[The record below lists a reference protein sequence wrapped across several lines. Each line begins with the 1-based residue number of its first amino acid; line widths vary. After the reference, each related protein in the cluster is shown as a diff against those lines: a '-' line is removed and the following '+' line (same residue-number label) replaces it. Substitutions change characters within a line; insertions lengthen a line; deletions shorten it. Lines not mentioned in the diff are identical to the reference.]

1 VSRIFQALGLA
12 EKANGRGAPGNS
24 AGSAEKWT
32 DLRASLEAWSTNE
45 AQKTGEPSSKP
56 KSDVPTGSNPGI
68 LESLEELVK
77 AELDKTLS
85 ERIGPGE
92 QWKDFAARINLRPGI
107 VEQAEQVTC
116 VPQAEE
122 RVLAS
127 GQFKPSAQE
136 SFRVLCQR
144 LLQVREQRQLR
155 TILVTS
161 PVPGEGKTVVSINL
175 AATLARSS
183 STVLLVNADLRHSGR
198 YLLGIDPERGLSDY
212 LAGQVELIKSIRRVD
227 PLGFYYM
234 PAGISSANPSELLQ
248 KPALQEFMSQACVA
262 FDWVIVDSP
271 SVNLFADSRHLATV
285 VDGVLLVVRENVT
298 PKELAQKSLAALDKA
313 FVVGMVFNASTGSP
327 YAQYDLSEHSHTLE
341 ENVATRGAGH
351 SNGKLVGEHSIFP
364 REKPDSGG
372 TEFDDGIGH

>member
-1 VSRIFQALGLA
+1 LSRIFQALGLA
-12 EKANGRGAPGNS
+12 EKANGKSAPGNS

-32 DLRASLEAWSTNE
+32 DLRASLEAWAASDGSN
-45 AQKTGEPSSKP
+45 TGAPSSKP
-56 KSDVPTGSNPGI
+56 NPGAPIGSNPGI

-77 AELDKTLS
+77 SELEKTLN
-85 ERIGPGE
+85 ERVGPGE
-92 QWKDFAARINLRPGI
+92 QWKDFAARINSRPEI
-107 VEQAEQVTC
+107 MEQAEQVTC
-116 VPQAEE
+116 EPRADE

-161 PVPGEGKTVVSINL
+161 PVPGEGKTVVAINL

-198 YLLGIDPERGLSDY
+198 HLLGIDPGRGLSDY
-212 LAGQVELIKSIRRVD
+212 LAGQVELTKSIRRVD

-248 KPALQEFMSQACVA
+248 KPALQEFMSQASAA

-285 VDGVLLVVRENVT
+285 VDGVLLVVRESVT

-313 FVVGMVFNASTGSP
+313 FIVGMVFNASTGSP

-341 ENVATRGAGH
+341 ENGATRGAGH
-351 SNGKLVGEHSIFP
+351 SNGKVVGEHSIFP
-364 REKPDSGG
+364 REKSDLGG
-372 TEFDDGIGH
+372 TRV